1 MLAAMSVGPGCF
13 MLQNSVSDSARVL
26 GGWGGGGEEVLKEIL
41 NGEALPRCLTPYPVI
56 NLF

>member
-26 GGWGGGGEEVLKEIL
+26 GGGGEEVLKEIL